1 VRGGLYGILATAAK
15 RVGGTHPPGARS
27 GHGRGSSKT
36 IAPPRFDL
44 PRFDLPGFDLPGFG
58 VYSRGMTHAAFAAA
72 RARLPDVPALI
83 AGVRDVVWLG
93 ADGDAETIAVETAAR
108 RIRGGTVPLVCH
120 ARAAARRLQLAS
132 IAAYDVLELFAFV
145 RPARFCVP
153 TPRGLARALL
163 LPEPRDRGEEAAT
176 LLAAAGALLS
186 ELAASPGQ
194 DAAAIAWTMA
204 RAGWCWATPVLGA
217 LAAPSEAPAGRNE
230 DGLRVWLRLKEWE
243 EGAPE
248 APADSWPV
256 EPVESRA
263 RLVQLLGSDAEPRP
277 QQLQYAS
284 HAAGAF
290 APRQQ
295 AGEPRLVLAEAGTG
309 IGKTLGY
316 IAPATVWAQKN
327 HDAVWISTYTRNLQ
341 RQLDGELDRAYPDRR
356 LKARKVVVRKGR
368 ENLFCLLNFEEALT
382 QATMRRED
390 AVALGLVARW
400 ALATRDGDMVGGD
413 FPSWLADLLGRGL
426 TLDLTDTRGECIYGA
441 CRHFRRCFI
450 ERSIRRARRAEIVVA
465 NHALVMVQAA
475 RGPDDHALPTRYVFD
490 EGHQLFDA
498 ADDTFALHLSG
509 RETAELRRWLRGNED
524 GARQRRRGLRDRA
537 GELVASDRRAADSL
551 EEVLRIARILPG
563 SGWRQRLAAGTPA
576 GPAETFLELVR
587 RQVHAR
593 SRDGDATYSL
603 ECEARPPVPGL
614 LEAASA
620 LEAAL
625 GRLIQPLQELTRGLA
640 ALLDD
645 EAAELDTQTRQR
657 IEGLCRSIRRRASEP
672 VAGWR
677 AMLRALAGDRPKEFL
692 DWLAVERADGR
703 ELDVGLFR
711 HWIDPMRPFAEAVL
725 RPAHGV
731 LITSA
736 TLRDASGDEDA
747 DWAAAESRSGAR
759 HLECAPALSA
769 LASPFDYAGRT
780 SVLIVGD
787 VARDDMRQVAA
798 AYRELFLAAGG
809 GGLGLFTAIS
819 RLRAVYAAIAGPLEE
834 AGLSLL
840 AQHVDPMDVGTLIDI
855 FRAEEDACL
864 LGTDAVRDGIDVPG
878 RSLRLIVFD
887 RVPWPRPS
895 LLHRARREA
904 FGGRAYEE
912 MLTRLKLKQ
921 AYGRLI
927 RRAGDR
933 GVFVL
938 LDRQLPSR
946 MLGAFPPGVPVRRV
960 GLADAVAATRAALA
974 LPPG

>member
-1 VRGGLYGILATAAK
+1 
-15 RVGGTHPPGARS
+15 
-27 GHGRGSSKT
+27 
-36 IAPPRFDL
+36 
-44 PRFDLPGFDLPGFG
+44 
-58 VYSRGMTHAAFAAA
+58 MMHAAFAAA
-72 RARLPDVPALI
+72 RTRLPDVPALI
-83 AGVRDVVWLG
+83 VGVRESLWLIPG
-93 ADGDAETIAVETAAR
+93 GEVETICNTTAAG
-108 RIRGGTVPLVCH
+108 RIRTGAEPLVCH
-120 ARAAARRLQLAS
+120 ARVAARRLRLAS
-132 IAAYDVLELFAFV
+132 IAAYDILELFAFV

-153 TPRGLARALL
+153 TPRGLAHALL
-163 LPEPRDRGEEAAT
+163 LTQPRCRTEEAAT
-176 LLAAAGALLS
+176 LVAAAGALLS

-194 DAAAIAWTMA
+194 DAAPIARTME
-204 RAGWCWATPVLGA
+204 RAGWRWAMPVLAA
-217 LAAPSEAPAGRNE
+217 LAAPSEPPAGRSG
-230 DGLRVWLRLKEWE
+230 DGLRIWLRLKEWE

-248 APADSWPV
+248 AQPESWPV
-256 EPVESRA
+256 EPVEARA
-263 RLVQLLGSDAEPRP
+263 RLVRLLGSDAEPRP

-290 APRQQ
+290 APRQR

-316 IAPATVWAQKN
+316 IAPATVWSQKN

-341 RQLDGELDRAYPDRR
+341 RQLDQELERAYPDRW
-356 LKARKVVVRKGR
+356 LKARAVVVRKGR
-368 ENLFCLLNFEEALT
+368 ENLFCLLNFEEALASLET
-382 QATMRRED
+382 RRED
-390 AVALGLVARW
+390 GVALGLVARW

-426 TLDLTDTRGECIYGA
+426 TVDLTDTRGECIYGA

-475 RGPDDHALPTRYVFD
+475 RGPEEAALPTRYVFD

-509 RETAELRRWLRGNED
+509 REAAELRRWLRGAED
-524 GARQRRRGLRDRA
+524 GARQRRRGLRERA
-537 GELVASDRRAADSL
+537 GELVGELAVTDRRAADAL
-551 EEVLRIARILPG
+551 EEVLRIARILPA

-576 GPAETFLELVR
+576 GPAEAFLELVR
-587 RQVHAR
+587 HQVYAR
-593 SRDGDATYSL
+593 SRDGEVAYSL
-603 ECEARPPVPGL
+603 ECQVRPPVLGL
-614 LEAASA
+614 SEAADA

-625 GRLIQPLQELTRGLA
+625 GRLAQPLQELIRGLA
-640 ALLDD
+640 NLLDD
-645 EAAELDTQTRQR
+645 EAADLDTQTRHR
-657 IEGLCRSIRRRASEP
+657 IEALCRSIRKRAIEP

-677 AMLRALAGDRPKEFL
+677 AMLRALAGDRPEEFL
-692 DWLAVERADGR
+692 DWFAVERVDGR

-711 HWIDPMRPFAEAVL
+711 HWIDPMQPFAEVVL

-736 TLRDASGDEDA
+736 TLRDASGDDDA
-747 DWAAAESRSGAR
+747 DWAAAEVRSGAR
-759 HLECAPALSA
+759 HLAAPPALSA

-780 SVLIVGD
+780 SVLVVGD
-787 VARDDMRQVAA
+787 VARDDARQVAA
-798 AYRELFLAAGG
+798 AYRELFLASGG
-809 GGLGLFTAIS
+809 GALGLFTAIS

-834 AGLSLL
+834 AGLPLL

-887 RVPWPRPS
+887 RVPWPRPT
-895 LLHRARREA
+895 LLHRARRQA

-927 RRAGDR
+927 RRQGDE

-938 LDRQLPSR
+938 LDRQMPSR
-946 MLGAFPPGVPVRRV
+946 LLGAFPPGVSVHRV

-974 LPPG
+974 QAPGPERPA